1 MFRSVIDL
9 ALLAAA
15 AMLVIVGIVSYPDI
29 PAGVLAAL
37 IGVAALLLAPVG
49 TRSSVSPR

>member
-1 MFRSVIDL
+1 MFRTFIDL

-15 AMLVIVGIVSYPDI
+15 ATLIIVGIVAYPTI

-49 TRSSVSPR
+49 TRSAVSS

>member
-1 MFRSVIDL
+1 MFRAAIDL
-9 ALLAAA
+9 VLLVAA
-15 AMLVIVGIVSYPDI
+15 AMLVIAGLVSYPDI

-49 TRSSVSPR
+49 TRSAVSPR

>member
-1 MFRSVIDL
+1 MFRTVIDL

-15 AMLVIVGIVSYPDI
+15 ATLVIVGIVSYPAI

-49 TRSSVSPR
+49 TRSAVSQ